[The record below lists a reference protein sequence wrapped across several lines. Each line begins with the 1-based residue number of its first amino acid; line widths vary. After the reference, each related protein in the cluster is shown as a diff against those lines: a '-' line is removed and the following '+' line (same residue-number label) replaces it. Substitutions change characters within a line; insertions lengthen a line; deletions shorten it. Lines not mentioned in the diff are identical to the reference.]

1 MRRYGYSILGAIW
14 AGIMVWGVCLVVM
27 LIVQRVVGADGT
39 QWMGLIA
46 ALVVGGL
53 ITWRVMTLRAG

>member
-1 MRRYGYSILGAIW
+1 MRRDGYSIPKTIW
-14 AGIMVWGVCLVVM
+14 AGVMIWGLCLLVM
-27 LIVQRVVGADGT
+27 IVAMRIVGDGGV

-53 ITWRVMTLRAG
+53 ITWRIIRTQ

>member
-1 MRRYGYSILGAIW
+1 MIWGLCLLVMIVAMRIVGDG
-14 AGIMVWGVCLVVM
+14 GV
-27 LIVQRVVGADGT
+27 

-53 ITWRVMTLRAG
+53 ITWRIIRTQ

>member
-14 AGIMVWGVCLVVM
+14 TGIMVWGVCLVVM